1 MTAMVTRTVRARQ
14 PDMAKRVFFTLIVIS
29 TLLLSFSAKTP
40 ARADTGS
47 NWTGAYYNNMT
58 LSGSPVFNRIDP
70 ALVFNWGPYGPGP
83 GIGGESWSARWTSIQ
98 YLNAGTYQFNV
109 TADDGIRVYID
120 GQTVIDAWHDEAAT
134 AYTANVA
141 VVTGTH
147 AIQVDYYQHQGDASL
162 TVSWNYVSSTLTA
175 WAAQYYNNPYLQG
188 YPVASRYENA
198 INYDW
203 GIGGSPDPSVP
214 FNYFSARWTA
224 TLPFSAATYR
234 FTITASNG
242 VRLYIDDNMV
252 VNQWQVGP
260 TTAYVLDV
268 PLGAGIHTLRLEYF
282 EWTGDATVKLDYS
295 VAVGPPP
302 YQNQDWYGEYFNN
315 PNLQGSPVFT
325 RDDGASGIAFDWS
338 FSTPT
343 LNIGHDNYSV
353 RWTRNLYF
361 PGRPYTFY
369 LTSDD
374 GARLWIDTTLIID
387 NWQVQSARTVSK
399 VVDLTEGPHQVRLE
413 YFQASGNAIINLT
426 WDPPNSQNPPQS
438 PGGIAGPG
446 PGTGPITGGGPI
458 TGTSVNATVA
468 TDALNVRNGPG
479 TGYPVLRTIS
489 YGEVYNV
496 VSRVADNSW
505 LLLNV
510 NGIVGWSSTAY
521 LTVGAGSLDQVPVN
535 TSLAP
540 ASLPSGVLVVT
551 LTNVRVRS
559 APNAGGAI
567 TGNLS
572 YGSTVNVVGRNG
584 DNSWLEVSYS
594 TDYGPYTGWVYSPYL
609 RLISGSLSDV
619 PVAG

>member
-1 MTAMVTRTVRARQ
+1 MAGKAHRTVKLTTIHKNVL
-14 PDMAKRVFFTLIVIS
+14 KRVLSALVVVS
-29 TLLLSFSAKTP
+29 VLLLSFSVYVP
-40 ARADTGS
+40 AHADTGS
-47 NWTGAYYNNMT
+47 NWTGAYFNNQT

-83 GIGGESWSARWTSIQ
+83 GIGGEHWSARWTSIQ
-98 YLNAGTYQFNV
+98 FLNAGTYRFNV
-109 TADDGIRVYID
+109 TTDDGVRIYID
-120 GQTVIDAWHDEAAT
+120 GQIVIDAWHDQAPT

-147 AIQVDYYQHQGDASL
+147 AIEVDYYQDQGDASL
-162 TVSWNYVSSTLTA
+162 SVSWDYLSSTLTA

-224 TLPFSAATYR
+224 TLPFAQATYR

-242 VRLYIDDNMV
+242 VRLYIDNSMV

-260 TTAYVLDV
+260 TTAYVIDI
-268 PLGAGIHTLRLEYF
+268 PLNAGLHTLRLEYF
-282 EWTGDATVKLDYS
+282 EWTGPATVKLDYT

-302 YQNQDWYGEYFNN
+302 YQNQTWFGEYFNN
-315 PNLQGSPVFT
+315 PNLQGSPVYT
-325 RDDGASGIAFDWS
+325 RDDGASGINFNWS
-338 FSTPT
+338 FTTPT

-353 RWTRNLYF
+353 RWTRNMYF

-369 LTSDD
+369 LTVDD
-374 GARLWIDTTLIID
+374 GARLLIDTTLIID
-387 NWQVQSARTVSK
+387 TWQIQAARTISK
-399 VVDLTEGPHQVRLE
+399 VVDLTEGPHQLRLE
-413 YFQASGNAIINLT
+413 YFQASGNAQINLT
-426 WDPPNSQNPPQS
+426 WDPPNGQS
-438 PGGIAGPG
+438 PTQAPGGGAV
-446 PGTGPITGGGPI
+446 TGPIN
-458 TGTSVNATVA
+458 GTSVNANVT
-468 TDALNVRNGPG
+468 TDVLNVRNGPG

-489 YGEVYNV
+489 FGQIFNV

-510 NGIVGWSSTAY
+510 NGITGWSSAAY
-521 LTVGAGSLDQVPVN
+521 LSVTGDLNQVALNNAIP
-535 TSLAP
+535 P

-551 LTNVRVRS
+551 MTNIRVRNG
-559 APNAGGAI
+559 PNPANPI
-567 TGNLS
+567 VGNLS

-584 DNSWLEVSYS
+584 DNSWLQVSYS
-594 TDYGPYTGWVYSPYL
+594 TDFGPYTGWVYSPYV
-609 RLISGSLSDV
+609 RLISGNLADV

>member
-1 MTAMVTRTVRARQ
+1 MAGKAHRTVKLTTIHKNV
-14 PDMAKRVFFTLIVIS
+14 MKRVLSALVVVS
-29 TLLLSFSAKTP
+29 VLLLSFSVYVP
-40 ARADTGS
+40 AHADTGS
-47 NWTGAYYNNMT
+47 NWTGAYFNNQT

-83 GIGGESWSARWTSIQ
+83 GIGGEHWSARWTSIQ
-98 YLNAGTYQFNV
+98 FLNAGTYRFNV
-109 TADDGIRVYID
+109 TTDDGVRIYID
-120 GQTVIDAWHDEAAT
+120 GQIVIDAWHDQAPT

-147 AIQVDYYQHQGDASL
+147 AIEVDYYQDQGDASL
-162 TVSWNYVSSTLTA
+162 SVSWDYLSSTLTA

-224 TLPFSAATYR
+224 TLPFAQATYR

-242 VRLYIDDNMV
+242 VRLYVDNSMV

-260 TTAYVLDV
+260 TTAYVIDI
-268 PLGAGIHTLRLEYF
+268 PLSAGLHTLRLEYF
-282 EWTGDATVKLDYS
+282 EWTGPATVKLDYT

-302 YQNQDWYGEYFNN
+302 YQNQTWFGEYFNN
-315 PNLQGSPVFT
+315 PNLQGSPVYT
-325 RDDGASGIAFDWS
+325 RDDGASGINFNWS
-338 FSTPT
+338 FTTPT

-353 RWTRNLYF
+353 RWTRNMYF

-369 LTSDD
+369 LTVDD

-387 NWQVQSARTVSK
+387 AWQIQAARTISK
-399 VVDLTEGPHQVRLE
+399 VVDLTEGPHQLRLE
-413 YFQASGNAIINLT
+413 YFQASGNAQINLT
-426 WDPPNSQNPPQS
+426 WDPPNGQS
-438 PGGIAGPG
+438 PTQAPGGGAV
-446 PGTGPITGGGPI
+446 TGPIN
-458 TGTSVNATVA
+458 GTSVNANVT
-468 TDALNVRNGPG
+468 TDVLNVRNGPG

-489 YGEVYNV
+489 FGQIFNV

-510 NGIVGWSSTAY
+510 NGITGWSSAAY
-521 LTVGAGSLDQVPVN
+521 LSVTGDLNQVTLNNAIP
-535 TSLAP
+535 P

-551 LTNVRVRS
+551 MTNIRVRNG
-559 APNAGGAI
+559 PNPANPI
-567 TGNLS
+567 VGNLS

-584 DNSWLEVSYS
+584 DNSWLQVSYS
-594 TDYGPYTGWVYSPYL
+594 TDFGPYTGWVYSPYV
-609 RLISGSLSDV
+609 RLISGNLSDV